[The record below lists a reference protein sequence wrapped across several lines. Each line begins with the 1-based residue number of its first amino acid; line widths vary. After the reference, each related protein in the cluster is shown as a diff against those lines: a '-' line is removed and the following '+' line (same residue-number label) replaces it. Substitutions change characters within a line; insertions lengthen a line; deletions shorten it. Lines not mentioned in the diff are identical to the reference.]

1 MGDVTPPAAAERRL
15 EERVRA
21 VEGQPVAK
29 APVPVEDRD
38 EQHSSVRL
46 PSEEDVHRF
55 RVSPMRTAQRVGDD
69 VPVTAQFLF
78 RSKDVTLLRLQIA
91 EIAHLDALIVP
102 EASGVDVKTLAHLF
116 NPLGDAC
123 RRARAAY
130 LALEERGDFVYIHQ
144 LWVQESFRGLGY
156 GTVLM
161 RHILGEYGM
170 RFAEDPV
177 FLLAANVACPFASK
191 NDDERL
197 CAYYERLGFTRLSAG
212 TRLMY
217 RSSFE
222 KRREQEQQ
230 LREADNGIQRSECR
244 AGGPYP
250 EVSRHHG

>member
-1 MGDVTPPAAAERRL
+1 MAEAAAP
-15 EERVRA
+15 
-21 VEGQPVAK
+21 VEG
-29 APVPVEDRD
+29 RT

-46 PSEEDVHRF
+46 PSEEDIHRF
-55 RVSPMRTAQRVGDD
+55 KFPPMRTAQRVAED
-69 VPVTAQFLF
+69 VPVTVQFLF
-78 RSKDVTLLRLQIA
+78 RSESVALLRLQIA

-102 EASGVDVKTLAHLF
+102 EASDVDVKTFAHLTS
-116 NPLGDAC
+116 PLGDAC

-130 LALEERGDFVYIHQ
+130 LAIEERGAFVYIHQ

-161 RHILGEYGM
+161 RHILGEAGM

-177 FLLAANVACPFASK
+177 FLLAANAGNPFASE
-191 NDDERL
+191 NDDKRL
-197 CAYYERLGFTRLSAG
+197 MSYYERLGFTRLSAG

-230 LREADNGIQRSECR
+230 LRKADNGIQRSECR

-250 EVSRHHG
+250 EVSCHGG